1 MAGRI
6 LEQHSLECTE
16 PAGAFDT
23 GAGAATP
30 LRVSAVDCVDIAF
43 TGAAT
48 PLRVASC
55 ADCVGIAVTMAPCE
69 SMEHLERLEQPCV
82 LSGLDFEPCER
93 LDFEPC
99 EPSIAVDAFFELG
112 LEPQR
117 SPFSGQDRWRVR

>member
-1 MAGRI
+1 M
-6 LEQHSLECTE
+6 EQHSLERIE

-30 LRVSAVDCVDIAF
+30 LRVSAVDCVAIAF
-43 TGAAT
+43 SGAAT

-69 SMEHLERLEQPCV
+69 SMEHLERLEQLRV
-82 LSGLDFEPCER
+82 LSG

-99 EPSIAVDAFFELG
+99 EPSIAVVTFFELG

-117 SPFSGQDRWRVR
+117 SRFSGQD